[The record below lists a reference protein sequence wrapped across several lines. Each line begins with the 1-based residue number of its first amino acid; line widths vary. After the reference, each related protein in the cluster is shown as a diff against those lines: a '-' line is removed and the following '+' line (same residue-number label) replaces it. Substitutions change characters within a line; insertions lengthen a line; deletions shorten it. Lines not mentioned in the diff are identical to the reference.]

1 MTSSRRAGV
10 LLCLSLIVAF
20 AASPLEAQR
29 GALVVPQNL
38 AELVDQADTI
48 IVGRVV
54 SARAEKHPQFE
65 NLNTVVV
72 TLQVEDVW
80 KGSADRTL
88 TFRQYIWDIRDVY
101 SVLGYRKGGAFL
113 LLLLNPNENGL
124 SSTAGLEYGRFRILR
139 DARGA
144 RAALNGFGNVGL
156 FRGISAQLRQKGIEL
171 SAGPAALVARHQR
184 GPIAVEELKVIVQQL
199 AGEN

>member
-1 MTSSRRAGV
+1 MVAVLPS
-10 LLCLSLIVAF
+10 LLC
-20 AASPLEAQR
+20 AQR

-38 AELVDQADTI
+38 AELVDQAQTVV
-48 IVGRVV
+48 VGRVV

-72 TLQVEDVW
+72 TLRVEEVW
-80 KGSADRTL
+80 KGSAERTF
-88 TFRQYIWDIRDVY
+88 TFRQYVWDIRDVA
-101 SVLGYRKGGAFL
+101 SVLGYGKGGEFL
-113 LLLLNPNENGL
+113 LLLIPPSQYGL
-124 SSTAGLEYGRFRILR
+124 SSPAGLDYGRFRILR
-139 DARGA
+139 DPRGT

-171 SAGPAALVARHQR
+171 SPGPAALVAQHQR
-184 GPIAVEELKVIVQQL
+184 GPIALDELKAIIQQL